1 MFHDIFVFVNKE
13 TRDVELVIEKD
24 LLNTKLQLIIENLK
38 DWDWFSVDSTED
50 IDKIVGVKYEN

>member
-24 LLNTKLQLIIENLK
+24 LLHTKLQLISENLK
-38 DWDWFSVDSTED
+38 DWDWLSVDSTED
-50 IDKIVGVKYEN
+50 IDKIVGVNYEN